1 MIPLPDLPY
10 AYNALEPVL
19 SDAAMRLH
27 HDRHHGR
34 YVAVVND
41 LTASDR
47 HHPTPLE
54 ETIRHAALSGERK
67 LFNNAAQAWNHAF
80 LWRCMTPRHAPPRGA
95 LAHAIQTQFGGLE
108 GLQSAF
114 IAAGVAHFGSGWVWL
129 AADDDRLSVFSTHDA
144 DTVVTRDVRPLLVCD
159 LWEHAYY
166 LDHLN
171 DRHGFLAAWWDR
183 LANWDFAQ
191 AQFAADRGG
200 AWRHP
205 APLDP
210 EAPLIENE
218 PAFERALHEA
228 SGFLDHPPA
237 TDSFHHRRF
246 RQLLG
251 RIADYCDGVPPGTPP
266 RAIPADFDARLG
278 EAVRRAAQAK
288 ARANEDH
295 HWSPMVGGDLRQPSG
310 PPHG

>member
-1 MIPLPDLPY
+1 MIPLPELPY
-10 AYNALEPVL
+10 RYDALEPVL
-19 SDAAMRLH
+19 SESAMRLH
-27 HDRHHGR
+27 HHRHHAK

-41 LTASDR
+41 LTAAER
-47 HHPTPLE
+47 HHPSPLE
-54 ETIRHAALSGERK
+54 EMIRHAALAGERR

-80 LWRCMTPRHAPPRGA
+80 YWRCMTPDHRGPRGQ
-95 LAHAIQTQFGGLE
+95 LAQAIDAQFGDLDRLRG
-108 GLQSAF
+108 AF
-114 IAAGVAHFGSGWVWL
+114 IAAGSAHFGSGWLWL
-129 AADDDRLSVFSTHDA
+129 AAEEDRLSVFSTHDA
-144 DTVVTRDVRPLLVCD
+144 DTVVTRDLRPLLVCD

-171 DRHGFLAAWWDR
+171 DRAAFLAAWWDR
-183 LANWDFAQ
+183 LVNWTFAED
-191 AQFAADRGG
+191 QFVAER

-210 EAPLIENE
+210 QVPHIDDE

-228 SGFLDHPPA
+228 TGLLDHPPA
-237 TDSFHHRRF
+237 PDSFHHLRF

-266 RAIPADFDARLG
+266 RVIPADFDARLG
-278 EAVRRAAQAK
+278 EAVRRAAEAK
-288 ARANEDH
+288 ARASEDH
-295 HWSPMVGGDLRQPSG
+295 HWSPMVGGDLRHPPG